1 MSKKQI
7 AVIGLGTFGEN
18 VVRFLQKADCEV
30 LAVDE
35 NEDRVQAVSEFC
47 THAIEADATDERV
60 LKELALNKFDIVV
73 VAIGQKLEASILI
86 TMLLKNMGVKN
97 VITKALT
104 PLHAKVL
111 RKIGADRIV
120 FPERDVAERLVNSV
134 LSPNI
139 LDVIDL
145 SAEYNIVEI
154 KTPKKL
160 AGKTLKDS
168 QIRTIYGVNVVAIKR
183 KEPFIDDEGNT
194 DFKETLSLSPTS
206 EYELAEGDVLVIIG
220 KTDKISKLKEL
231 S

>member
-1 MSKKQI
+1 
-7 AVIGLGTFGEN
+7 
-18 VVRFLQKADCEV
+18 
-30 LAVDE
+30 
-35 NEDRVQAVSEFC
+35 
-47 THAIEADATDERV
+47 
-60 LKELALNKFDIVV
+60 
-73 VAIGQKLEASILI
+73 
-86 TMLLKNMGVKN
+86 MLLKTWVLKCYNQS
-97 VITKALT
+97 AYS
-104 PLHAKVL
+104 LHAKVL

-145 SAEYNIVEI
+145 SSDYNIVEI

-206 EYELAEGDVLVIIG
+206 EYELAEGDVLVIIEN
-220 KTDKISKLKEL
+220 DKISKLKEL